1 MTDDELTRRALDAFR
16 VVVER
21 DGAGPVESRSGA
33 GVWAVRTERG
43 ERAFLKVT
51 AAGAGAG
58 ALAGARREA
67 RFYREFG
74 GTVPVRVPRLLG
86 VLEGAAGVALLLAA
100 AGESRDAASW
110 SAGMWARLG
119 GQLAALHA
127 MSPPVGGGWE
137 RPEPLL
143 EALAAPVS
151 REVGEFWA
159 PSGPWLPAVLDC
171 RAELRA
177 AVGASPPAFV
187 HGDCHTHNITHGA
200 GGPVFCDWQSAGVG
214 RAATDLAFL
223 SVRATP
229 SGVVV
234 PRALV
239 DAYLAGRAG
248 DRRALERAV
257 LAEELATLVFLWP
270 PFAAFNDPEGIDR
283 VRRRA
288 RRLAERFL
296 GGACRPGAPSRS
308 RGRGRSG
315 GNLSR

>member
-1 MTDDELTRRALDAFR
+1 MTDDELTRGALDAFR
-16 VVVER
+16 VVVEG
-21 DGAGPVESRSGA
+21 DGAAPGLESRSGA
-33 GVWAVRTERG
+33 GVRAVRTERG

-51 AAGAGAG
+51 AAGAEAG

-67 RFYREFG
+67 RFYRELG
-74 GTVPVRVPRLLG
+74 DTVPVRVPRLLG

-119 GQLAALHA
+119 GELAALHA

-137 RPEPLL
+137 RPDPLL
-143 EALAAPVS
+143 AALAAPVA
-151 REVGEFWA
+151 REVKEFWA
-159 PSGPWLPAVLDC
+159 SSRPWLPALLD
-171 RAELRA
+171 RRVELRA

-200 GGPVFCDWQSAGVG
+200 GGPVFCDWQAAGVG

-239 DAYLAGRAG
+239 DAYLAGGAW
-248 DRRALERAV
+248 DRRTLERAV

-270 PFAAFNDPEGIDR
+270 PFAAFNGPEEIGR

-296 GGACRPGAPSRS
+296 GGAG
-308 RGRGRSG
+308 
-315 GNLSR
+315 